1 MVRAPEASSDSTVHD
16 HAEQSPGLAA
26 VEAGPQED
34 RNSFVRAGV
43 KNPKDTVSDL
53 KKVAHDLR
61 QQKVRLTKDLKNA
74 RRRNSRMKNR
84 AKTLTDDE
92 LWSVLRMRSA
102 TRDERLMRA
111 RNRGTESSVHT
122 ATPQVGGASASASDA
137 GPHARLGA
145 SEAALPPVLEDD
157 VYQPAS
163 DRPGSACD
171 RGHAM
176 FICLD
181 LENGGDLP
189 NPPQW
194 HKPPIQNN

>member
-1 MVRAPEASSDSTVHD
+1 MAQAQESRDRGLFSRSMPVVPAPEASSDCTAHD

-26 VEAGPQED
+26 VEAGSQED
-34 RNSFVRAGV
+34 RNSFVRASV
-43 KNPKDTVSDL
+43 NNPKDAISDL

-74 RRRNSRMKNR
+74 RRRNSRMKTR
-84 AKTLTDDE
+84 AKTLTDGE

-102 TRDERLMRA
+102 TRDERLRRA
-111 RNRGTESSVHT
+111 RDRGTESSVHT

-137 GPHARLGA
+137 GPHARVGA

-157 VYQPAS
+157 VDQPAT

-171 RGHAM
+171 RGHVM
-176 FICLD
+176 FIC
-181 LENGGDLP
+181 
-189 NPPQW
+189 
-194 HKPPIQNN
+194 